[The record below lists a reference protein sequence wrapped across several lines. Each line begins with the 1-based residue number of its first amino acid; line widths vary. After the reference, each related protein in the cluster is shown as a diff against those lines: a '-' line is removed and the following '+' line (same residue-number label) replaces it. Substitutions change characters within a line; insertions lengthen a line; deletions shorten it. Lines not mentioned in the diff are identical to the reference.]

1 MNYDII
7 GDIHGHADALQHLL
21 RDLGYKETQGAWRHS
36 DRQVIFVGDFID
48 RGPQQKATVD
58 LVRRMVDAGTARA
71 VMGNHELNAIAW
83 HTRDPDDSRDY
94 LRSHFSDRYGAKN
107 YKQHIAFLREVDGTP
122 QHKEI
127 IDWFL
132 TLPVFL
138 DLPEIRVV
146 HACWHQSY
154 MDFLAEHLTP
164 DGRLTE
170 SVMVQATREPDDEA
184 EKDTPEPTIFKAVE
198 ALLKGVEVQLPA
210 PHVFRDKDGHER
222 NRVRVRWWD
231 NEARD
236 FRRAAMLPVEE
247 RTAFPEDPVP
257 SHALIGHDGG
267 KPVFV
272 GHYWLTGTPTLL
284 SNKVAC
290 LDYSI
295 AKGGKLVAYRWDG
308 EPTLDERKLHWVRS

>member
-7 GDIHGHADALQHLL
+7 GDIHGHAEALRNLL
-21 RDLGYKETQGAWRHS
+21 HDLGYRETQGAWRQS
-36 DRQVIFVGDFID
+36 GRQVIFVGDFID

-58 LVRRMVDAGTARA
+58 LVRRMVDAGAARA

-94 LRSHFSDRYGAKN
+94 LRSHYSEKHGAKN
-107 YKQHIAFLREVDGTP
+107 FKQHIAFLREVEGSP

-127 IDWFL
+127 INWFL

-138 DLPEIRVV
+138 ELPEIRVV
-146 HACWHQSY
+146 HACWHQNY
-154 MDFLAEHLTP
+154 MDFLAEHLTA

-170 SVMVQATREPDDEA
+170 SVLVQATREPKNEA

-198 ALLKGVEVQLPA
+198 ALLKGVEVPLPA
-210 PHVFRDKDGHER
+210 PHSFFDKDGHDR

-231 NEARD
+231 NEATD
-236 FRRAAMLPVEE
+236 YRRAAMLPADE
-247 RTAFPEDPVP
+247 RSEFPEAPVP

-272 GHYWLTGTPTLL
+272 GHYWLTGIPTLL
-284 SNKVAC
+284 SDKVAC
-290 LDYSI
+290 LDYSV
-295 AKGGKLVAYRWDG
+295 AKEGKLVAYRWDG
-308 EPTLDERKLHWVRS
+308 EPTLDDRKLHWVRP

>member
-1 MNYDII
+1 
-7 GDIHGHADALQHLL
+7 
-21 RDLGYKETQGAWRHS
+21 
-36 DRQVIFVGDFID
+36 
-48 RGPQQKATVD
+48 
-58 LVRRMVDAGTARA
+58 MVDAGAALA

-94 LRSHFSDRYGAKN
+94 LRSHYSDRYGAKN
-107 YKQHIAFLREVDGTP
+107 YKQHIAFLREVEGTP

-138 DLPEIRVV
+138 DLPGIRVV
-146 HACWHQSY
+146 HACWHQNY

-170 SVMVQATREPDDEA
+170 TVMVQATREPEDEA
-184 EKDTPEPTIFKAVE
+184 EKDTPEPTIFKAIE
-198 ALLKGVEVQLPA
+198 ALLKGVEVPLPA

-231 NEARD
+231 NEAKD
-236 FRRAAMLPVEE
+236 YRRAAMLPAEE
-247 RTAFPEDPVP
+247 RVAFPVDPVP
-257 SHALIGHDGG
+257 SHAVIGHDGG
-267 KPVFV
+267 KPVFI

-295 AKGGKLVAYRWDG
+295 ANKGKLVAYRWDG
-308 EPTLDERKLHWVRS
+308 EPTLDESKFNWVRS